1 MAEAHKEKCQAR
13 MLEICERVFPE
24 ELKRLQTIPGIKER
38 AATSLIAEIG
48 TDMNKFEKH
57 PEQRDE
63 HDIPPVSRL
72 LSL

>member
-13 MLEICERVFPE
+13 MLEICEREFPE

-48 TDMNKFEKH
+48 ILMF
-57 PEQRDE
+57 
-63 HDIPPVSRL
+63 SYL
-72 LSL
+72 LRRYSFLFYRGKVLKIKQNH